1 MRESREPISV
11 LLRPNLSKKRMKTE
25 PKKISW
31 EKMVMLVSAA
41 MLQGKPRSFSTFVGS
56 MGVGSVWVG
65 DAVVIM
71 APLVDT

>member
-1 MRESREPISV
+1 
-11 LLRPNLSKKRMKTE
+11 MKTE

-56 MGVGSVWVG
+56 MGGGSVWVG

-71 APLVDT
+71 ALLVNYNPLLVMSVSILQVVL